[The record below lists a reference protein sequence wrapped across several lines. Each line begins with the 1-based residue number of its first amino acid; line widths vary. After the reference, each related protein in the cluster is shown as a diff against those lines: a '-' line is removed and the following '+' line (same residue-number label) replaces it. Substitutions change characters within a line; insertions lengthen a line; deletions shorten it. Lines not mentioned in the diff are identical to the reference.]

1 MGYAVDHNHWFHWM
15 EIFIYRGRFSFLG
28 RTCCIVLWEY
38 FWVQQGMDWQ
48 FSTGKGFVPV
58 LVVLSFAGLFTLYL
72 NSKYSWQP
80 LKAPRPQPKYLSS
93 VKRILFFTSYF
104 GMEDWGFGIGS
115 EPFGPCPVKN
125 CFVTNKGEPED
136 FDAVLF
142 HARNFKEQVGIMK
155 LYILTFC
162 PFVSVYFCHWKV
174 PDQKRRRPE
183 QVLFE
188 TLTKKEI
195 CCKIVLHF
203 EQSSSQAQSSRF
215 VHHMIYTITHI
226 KW

>member
-1 MGYAVDHNHWFHWM
+1 MLRIIIIDLYEWKTFFG
-15 EIFIYRGRFSFLG
+15 GRLSFLG
-28 RTCCIVLWEY
+28 RTCCIVLWKY
-38 FWVQQGMDWQ
+38 FWVKQGMNWQ
-48 FSTGKGFVPV
+48 FSTWKGFVPV

-80 LKAPRPQPKYLSS
+80 FKAPRPQPKYLSS

-115 EPFGPCPVKN
+115 EPFGRCPVKN

-142 HARNFKEQVGIMK
+142 HARNFKEEVDFMK
-155 LYILTFC
+155 RYIFNFS
-162 PFVSVYFCHWKV
+162 PFVSVYFCHWKD

-183 QVLFE
+183 QVLFDE
-188 TLTKKEI
+188 KREKLYCILNNREAKHKVPDLCITWN
-195 CCKIVLHF
+195 
-203 EQSSSQAQSSRF
+203 
-215 VHHMIYTITHI
+215 THI
-226 KW
+226 KL

>member
-1 MGYAVDHNHWFHWM
+1 MISLIGNIFLAVDSYSLGGPVALSN
-15 EIFIYRGRFSFLG
+15 ESYFL
-28 RTCCIVLWEY
+28 
-38 FWVQQGMDWQ
+38 VQQGMDWK
-48 FSTGKGFVPV
+48 FSTWKGFVPV

-80 LKAPRPQPKYLSS
+80 FKAPRPQTKYLSS

-142 HARNFKEQVGIMK
+142 HARNFKEQVDFMK
-155 LYILTFC
+155 R
-162 PFVSVYFCHWKV
+162 YFFNFFSFRECLFLSLKGST
-174 PDQKRRRPE
+174 PE
-183 QVLFE
+183 
-188 TLTKKEI
+188 KKTTRTGFI
-195 CCKIVLHF
+195 
-203 EQSSSQAQSSRF
+203 
-215 VHHMIYTITHI
+215 
-226 KW
+226 